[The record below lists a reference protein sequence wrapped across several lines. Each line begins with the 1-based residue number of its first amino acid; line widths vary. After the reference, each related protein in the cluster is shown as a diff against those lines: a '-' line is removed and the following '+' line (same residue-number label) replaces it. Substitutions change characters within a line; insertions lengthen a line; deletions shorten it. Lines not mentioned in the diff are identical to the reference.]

1 MDKLSS
7 VSRSTAVVP
16 CFEHLPHDVLQH
28 VLHYLPIKGARN
40 VFKLL
45 TKGYLASTDYL
56 RIAGLVQSR
65 IRSQAVRETQV
76 QASIRFTDLISDCMD
91 ARLPLGMTISLVMEL
106 INLLPTFSATDLP
119 AATRAVLVAS
129 KRLGEKAGSEVR
141 ERCMERCIETYQW
154 RSESDAQVPRF
165 EPMGDEEAALAA
177 RHFGCSFKPMFATPE
192 QVLRKMEN
200 LHAAIAWAS
209 KVADTDERELLLS
222 KMCRH
227 GVTTFAFFN
236 QMDQE
241 LRHGGMVQRAQTL
254 RNNLANIALQLLP
267 AQAVGGQVALIS
279 LALEVSAN
287 DRNAYQLAASAG
299 RRLLKQTP
307 NSALFADWPTIAKC
321 LFRVG
326 LVKALTERARTWPE
340 AQARAAML
348 GQIAS
353 AAFDKGALK
362 ELESLSAMIIELAP
376 PRTAELYELIKRHA
390 DTHGTARAEVIVRE
404 LIPPLIALSAGLEK
418 YALIAAAS
426 AFIFASNK
434 HAQGFDNK
442 INMGMLMGLC
452 LESYKKLIASTFG
465 IPVAGDKLVRRQLLA
480 LADAL
485 MEQAIAIRPESGS
498 DVRATM
504 KSSLIALLN
513 PLAAKIKSQ

>member
-1 MDKLSS
+1 MDKLSV
-7 VSRSTAVVP
+7 VSRSITAP
-16 CFEHLPHDVLQH
+16 LCFEHLPHDVLQN

-45 TKGYLASTDYL
+45 AKGYLASTDYL

-65 IRSQAVRETQV
+65 IRSQAVGESQA
-76 QASIRFTDLISDCMD
+76 QASVRFTGLINDCMD
-91 ARLPLGMTISLVMEL
+91 HRLPAGTTNSLIMEL
-106 INLLPTFSATDLP
+106 INLLPTLP
-119 AATRAVLVAS
+119 AAALPLATRAVLAAS
-129 KRLGEKAGSEVR
+129 KRLGEKAGREVR
-141 ERCMERCIETYQW
+141 QRCIERCVETYQS
-154 RSESDAQVPRF
+154 RSESDAQLPRF
-165 EPMGDEEAALAA
+165 EPMDDEEAALAA
-177 RHFGCSFKPMFATPE
+177 RHFGCSFKPFFATPE

-200 LHAAIAWAS
+200 LHAAIAWAG
-209 KVADTDERELLLS
+209 KVADTDERELLLH
-222 KMCRH
+222 KLCRH

-241 LRHGGMVQRAQTL
+241 LRHGGLVQRAQIL
-254 RNNLANIALQLLP
+254 RTNLANIALQSLP
-267 AQAVGGQVALIS
+267 AEAVSGQVALIS
-279 LALEVSAN
+279 LALEVSVN
-287 DRNAYQLAASAG
+287 DRNAYQLAVSAG

-307 NSALFADWPTIAKC
+307 KSALFADWPTIAKC

-326 LVKALTERARTWPE
+326 LVQALTERARTWPE

-376 PRTAELYELIKRHA
+376 PRTAELYEMIKRHA
-390 DTHGTARAEVIVRE
+390 YTHGTARAEVIVRE
-404 LIPPLIALSAGLEK
+404 LIPPLIALPAGLEK
-418 YALIAAAS
+418 YVLIAAAS
-426 AFIFASNK
+426 AFIFAPNQ
-434 HAQGFDNK
+434 HAPGLNNQV
-442 INMGMLMGLC
+442 NMGMLMGLC

-465 IPVAGDKLVRRQLLA
+465 IPVAGDKLARRQLLA

-485 MEQAIAIRPESGS
+485 MEQAIAIRPDSDL

-504 KSSLIALLN
+504 KSSLIALFG